1 MPSFTNPNNV
11 SIITGQPPSIHG
23 IAGNYLLDPATKK
36 EHMIQDDSLLRGST
50 ILEQMN
56 YRGVRVAAVTVKD
69 KLRRILGHGL
79 AGSGAICFSAKYAGS
94 CSVKENG
101 IDDVE
106 AWVGR
111 AQPSQYSGDL
121 SLFVLDAGIK
131 ILEEK
136 RADLLY
142 LTLSDYIQHKHAP
155 GQKESDEFLAALD
168 QRLKDLVDLGAV
180 VAVTGDHGMS
190 DKCLPDGKP
199 NVLFLEDQLA
209 SRFGKGSARI
219 ICPIT
224 DPFVR
229 HHGALG
235 SFVRVYLENPADHL
249 QPMLDYVRTFPQ
261 VQIAMGGEE
270 ATSTY
275 DLPLDRE
282 GHFVVISQKNAVIG
296 SREEEHDLSNLGE
309 HRLRSHG
316 GLSEQDIP
324 LVMSRPV
331 RDAAAAEGRQWR
343 NYDAFELALNW

>member
-1 MPSFTNPNNV
+1 MPMSLMPRLRLPFE
-11 SIITGQPPSIHG
+11 SISPCTQCHP
-23 IAGNYLLDPATKK
+23 
-36 EHMIQDDSLLRGST
+36 
-50 ILEQMN
+50 
-56 YRGVRVAAVTVKD
+56 GVRVAAVTAKD

-199 NVLFLEDQLA
+199 NVSSWKINWRL
-209 SRFGKGSARI
+209 
-219 ICPIT
+219 
-224 DPFVR
+224 
-229 HHGALG
+229 ALG
-235 SFVRVYLENPADHL
+235 RAALESYAPS
-249 QPMLDYVRTFPQ
+249 PT
-261 VQIAMGGEE
+261 
-270 ATSTY
+270 TSCGTTA
-275 DLPLDRE
+275 LWAP
-282 GHFVVISQKNAVIG
+282 SCG
-296 SREEEHDLSNLGE
+296 ST
-309 HRLRSHG
+309 
-316 GLSEQDIP
+316 
-324 LVMSRPV
+324 SRI
-331 RDAAAAEGRQWR
+331 RQTTCSR
-343 NYDAFELALNW
+343 C

>member
-1 MPSFTNPNNV
+1 MPMSLMPRLRFPFE
-11 SIITGQPPSIHG
+11 SISPCTQCHP
-23 IAGNYLLDPATKK
+23 
-36 EHMIQDDSLLRGST
+36 
-50 ILEQMN
+50 
-56 YRGVRVAAVTVKD
+56 GVRVAAVTAKD

-209 SRFGKGSARI
+209 SRFGKGGARI

-229 HHGALG
+229 
-235 SFVRVYLENPADHL
+235 VYLENPADHHL
-249 QPMLDYVRTFPQ
+249 ARKNLDCRTLLRHPWTLGR
-261 VQIAMGGEE
+261 IWW
-270 ATSTY
+270 SS
-275 DLPLDRE
+275 RRI
-282 GHFVVISQKNAVIG
+282 HFERHERYNFMIDPKYLK
-296 SREEEHDLSNLGE
+296 DT
-309 HRLRSHG
+309 
-316 GLSEQDIP
+316 
-324 LVMSRPV
+324 
-331 RDAAAAEGRQWR
+331 GRQRTKRRGGSSWNWR
-343 NYDAFELALNW
+343 IRSTSFIITVESFALDSL